1 MKAPYEEEEV
11 PSKTFDVE
19 VSYLIRK
26 KTTVNTNDY
35 DIERD
40 DFERQAFLNTELTD
54 WKSAYEESHFTIK
67 EMLSELR
74 RYVENEMCNVL
85 PSSHHGRRLKRLL
98 DDVQGWEVVESE
110 FVEQ

>member
-1 MKAPYEEEEV
+1 
-11 PSKTFDVE
+11 
-19 VSYLIRK
+19 
-26 KTTVNTNDY
+26 
-35 DIERD
+35 
-40 DFERQAFLNTELTD
+40 
-54 WKSAYEESHFTIK
+54 
-67 EMLSELR
+67 MLSELR